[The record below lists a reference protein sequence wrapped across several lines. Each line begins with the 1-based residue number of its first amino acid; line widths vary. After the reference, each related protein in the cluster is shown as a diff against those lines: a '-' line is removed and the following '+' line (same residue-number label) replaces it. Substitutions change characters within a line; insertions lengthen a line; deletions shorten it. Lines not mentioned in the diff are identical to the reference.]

1 MAAHAMP
8 AMATTTERPVR
19 WVVATLLLARAAA
32 QPLQPAQPLPMRPDN
47 WSPLQPEAE
56 PIPSALGLSNHGGG
70 CDPSW
75 CDCSNTNFCG
85 AQQDHPEKA
94 SCNLC
99 EQKWV
104 FVLSAGGRTGSTS
117 ILEGLNALPG
127 VSLSGENLGL
137 LTDMQREFA
146 KVDSL
151 VRRNKA
157 KDSAAF
163 YLPELR
169 GLKRHTLC
177 AQQSTVARLAGAN
190 GSSANMGGGPDQIF
204 GFKELV
210 ELRSFEAGGK
220 YAAGTSHLEA
230 STEDKR
236 AWVQFLETLFPC
248 SRIVF
253 NVRRDRA
260 AQARAILSSF
270 GSFSKDP
277 FGDASPP
284 LTLIENDI
292 EQASQF
298 LLEMHNNRSATGRSF
313 LMYTEDMTAQRF
325 SELAR
330 WLGRPCTFNAPP
342 TANEPD
348 PHGKKSSY
356 FHHSAQVDVSCGPE
370 SAVATSPGEAAS
382 FRETRGA
389 SAEAAPAEAAP
400 AEAAPADEYSRAYAG
415 TAHGEED
422 AACAEVELL
431 PHNEVCTPQLSQ
443 AASSTG
449 DAPQLDLMEQRAP
462 SAGSGGAGGGGGPL
476 DALAQMAGRREAPI
490 NASDLPRFYI
500 HEGGLFNFTDTVHC
514 LFGATGLSADV
525 DSFDDE
531 LVLTRTLTLTLT
543 PTPTPTLTLTL
554 TLALTLT
561 RCRTSPSTWSTGGC
575 SSASS
580 ATLRAC
586 TTHARRSYTSS
597 ARPSPPRTAR
607 AGEG

>member
-1 MAAHAMP
+1 MFSRAFRNWLTKA
-8 AMATTTERPVR
+8 AMATTERREVVASTTMALW
-19 WVVATLLLARAAA
+19 WVVATLLLAQAAA
-32 QPLQPAQPLPMRPDN
+32 QPLQPAQSLPMRPDN
-47 WSPLQPEAE
+47 GSPLQPEAE

-70 CDPSW
+70 CDPTW
-75 CDCSNTNFCG
+75 CDCSNTIFCD

-137 LTDMQREFA
+137 LTDLQREFA

-220 YAAGTSHLEA
+220 YATGTSHLEA

-284 LTLIENDI
+284 LTLVENDI

-370 SAVATSPGEAAS
+370 SAVAISPAEAAS

-389 SAEAAPAEAAP
+389 LAEAAP

-415 TAHGEED
+415 TAHGEEEE
-422 AACAEVELL
+422 ACAEVELL

-443 AASSTG
+443 ALSSTG
-449 DAPQLDLMEQRAP
+449 DGPQLDLMEQRAP
-462 SAGSGGAGGGGGPL
+462 AAGGAGGGGGPL
-476 DALAQMAGRREAPI
+476 DAPAGRREAPI

-514 LFGATGLSADV
+514 LFDATGLSADV

-531 LVLTRTLTLTLT
+531 LVLT
-543 PTPTPTLTLTL
+543 
-554 TLALTLT
+554 LTLT
-561 RCRTSPSTWSTGGC
+561 RCRTSPSTWWTGGC

-580 ATLRAC
+580 ATLRAY
-586 TTHARRSYTSS
+586 TTRARRSCTSS
-597 ARPSPPRTAR
+597 ARPSPPPTER
-607 AGEG
+607 AG